1 MRNFAGRC
9 HLLNSAFATE
19 NVRKDRITHIN
30 TLPAVS
36 MVSKTIKV
44 GPRQESAIKLDM
56 SSAKSRKNPPT
67 PAAIA
72 MGLRI
77 RTQREHLGFTQ
88 AQLGGMIGVTEN
100 AIAQY
105 ETGRSSPRRE
115 RVPALLE
122 ALGRSI
128 GWLLTGDEPEEEVKA
143 QTEKEREILIQARDL
158 PPEQQD
164 ILLKMI
170 SALKN

>member
-1 MRNFAGRC
+1 
-9 HLLNSAFATE
+9 
-19 NVRKDRITHIN
+19 
-30 TLPAVS
+30 
-36 MVSKTIKV
+36 
-44 GPRQESAIKLDM
+44 
-56 SSAKSRKNPPT
+56 
-67 PAAIA
+67 
-72 MGLRI
+72 
-77 RTQREHLGFTQ
+77 
-88 AQLGGMIGVTEN
+88 MIGVTEN

-143 QTEKEREILIQARDL
+143 QTKKEREILIQARDL

>member
-1 MRNFAGRC
+1 
-9 HLLNSAFATE
+9 
-19 NVRKDRITHIN
+19 
-30 TLPAVS
+30 
-36 MVSKTIKV
+36 
-44 GPRQESAIKLDM
+44 
-56 SSAKSRKNPPT
+56 
-67 PAAIA
+67 
-72 MGLRI
+72 
-77 RTQREHLGFTQ
+77 
-88 AQLGGMIGVTEN
+88 MIGVTEN

-128 GWLLTGDEPEEEVKA
+128 GWLLTGDEPEAEVKA